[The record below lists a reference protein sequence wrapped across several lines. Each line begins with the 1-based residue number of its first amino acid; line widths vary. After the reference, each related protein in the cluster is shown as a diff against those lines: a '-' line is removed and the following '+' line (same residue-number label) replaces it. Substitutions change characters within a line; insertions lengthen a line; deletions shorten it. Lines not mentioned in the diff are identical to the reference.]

1 MANKYDYKVA
11 KRMKVEAAVWHHFTL
26 KKMKSDGV
34 LSNILVCGILNL
46 IVVSKCLKTASC

>member
-11 KRMKVEAAVWHHFTL
+11 KRMEVEAAVWRHFTL
-26 KKMKSDGV
+26 KKMESDGV

>member
-11 KRMKVEAAVWHHFTL
+11 KRTKVEAAVWHHFTL